1 MIRENAMKQKQVIA
15 GLAEE
20 YPLLYLNPDKDDQE
34 TYRRVVLRGEE
45 PERKDLSHYRGDPAD
60 RMETARTP
68 AGEVRIATLGNRQ
81 DFERVIRGLM
91 AAKEG
96 PLTPVPPSQ
105 GAAMLTVFNW
115 PRIHAHLAAYPEEER
130 PMEFQK
136 FISVKE
142 NYLDSLIV
150 MSRGPYS
157 HVSAETLG
165 LSEDRW
171 LELSDVIRRYHEMT
185 HFICRKKYPGNIRT
199 IRDELIADA
208 VGLYAAYGFFDPET
222 EKAFLGIRGETYRGG
237 RLGNYTGEPQR
248 AAPAVCRALSAL
260 RQRVERSKG
269 CGPFELIPAL
279 MEENI
284 LPEETPEGLF

>member
-1 MIRENAMKQKQVIA
+1 MIRENAMNQKQVIA

-45 PERKDLSHYRGDPAD
+45 PDRKDLSHYTGDPAD

-91 AAKEG
+91 AAKDG
-96 PLTPVPPSQ
+96 PLRPVPPSQ

-115 PRIHAHLAAYPEEER
+115 PRIHAHLAAYPEEEQAR
-130 PMEFQK
+130 EFQK

-142 NYLDSLIV
+142 NYTDSLIV

-157 HVSAETLG
+157 HVSADALG
-165 LSEDRW
+165 LTEERW
-171 LELSDVIRRYHEMT
+171 LELSDIIRRYHEMT
-185 HFICRKKYPGNIRT
+185 HFICRKQYPGNIRK
-199 IRDELIADA
+199 IRDELIADT

-222 EKAFLGIRGETYRGG
+222 EKAFLGIRGETYCDG
-237 RLGNYTGEPQR
+237 RLGNYTEEPQQ
-248 AAPAVCRALSAL
+248 AAPAVCRALTRL
-260 RQRVERSKG
+260 RQTVERAKG
-269 CGPFELIPAL
+269 CAPFELIPPL
-279 MEENI
+279 MDADI
-284 LPEETPEGLF
+284 LPEDGAPEGQ